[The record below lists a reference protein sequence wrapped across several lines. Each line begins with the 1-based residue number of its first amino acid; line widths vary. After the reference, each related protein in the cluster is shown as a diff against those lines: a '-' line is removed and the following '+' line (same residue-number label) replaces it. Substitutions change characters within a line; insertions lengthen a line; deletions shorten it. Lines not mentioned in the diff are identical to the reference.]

1 MAWSW
6 SHTNEAYRDAR
17 ANLDDLPRDT
27 VAVIWAEWRA
37 WDGNTFHAGFDS
49 KTYKREL
56 RRAYSRMYRDKQ
68 RGLEVYGENGTLK
81 LASMESMLSD
91 IWERASSE
99 DTGRTCDNGG
109 FNAWL
114 CPFGC
119 GCHTVPF
126 DREQ

>member
-1 MAWSW
+1 MMAWSR

-37 WDGNTFHAGFDS
+37 WDGNTFHAGFDG
-49 KTYKREL
+49 KAYKRKL
-56 RRAYSRMYRDKQ
+56 RRFYSLLHRAKHAD
-68 RGLEVYGENGTLK
+68 
-81 LASMESMLSD
+81 LALDSMRED
-91 IWERASSE
+91 IWSKASGE
-99 DTGRTCDNGG
+99 ETGRSCDNGG
-109 FNAWL
+109 FNACL

>member
-1 MAWSW
+1 MAWEW

-17 ANLDDLPRDT
+17 SNLDDLPRDT

-37 WDGNTFHAGFDS
+37 WDGNTFHAGLDL
-49 KTYKREL
+49 KKYKREL
-56 RRAYSRMYRDKQ
+56 RRAWSLLYRMDHRIDDMREYIWDKA
-68 RGLEVYGENGTLK
+68 
-81 LASMESMLSD
+81 ASE
-91 IWERASSE
+91 E
-99 DTGRTCDNGG
+99 TGRTCDNGG

-126 DREQ
+126 DRESE